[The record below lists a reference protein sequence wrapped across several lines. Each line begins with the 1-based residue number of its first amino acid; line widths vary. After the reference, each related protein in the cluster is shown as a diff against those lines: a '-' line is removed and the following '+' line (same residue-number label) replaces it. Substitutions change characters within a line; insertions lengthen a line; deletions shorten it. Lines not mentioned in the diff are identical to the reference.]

1 MSKNV
6 KLDNLLP
13 SKASK
18 GSSHGSPKGKQSK
31 NVNLIE
37 KVPKSSKKSSKQ
49 KPAVVPLI
57 KVAETRLVD
66 HEKSDHEKTKQVNVP
81 RLIPKVNSGI
91 FSVYSIRSPNLDRAI
106 NDYVL
111 KRDIKNVARDVTDV
125 NMIKNKLKQLRIT
138 RGDAPIPFYL

>member
-31 NVNLIE
+31 GVNLIE
-37 KVPKSSKKSSKQ
+37 KVPKSSTKSSKQ
-49 KPAVVPLI
+49 KPALVPLV

-66 HEKSDHEKTKQVNVP
+66 HEKNKPSDPP

-91 FSVYSIRSPNLDRAI
+91 FSVYSIRSPQLDKAI

-111 KRDIKNVARDVTDV
+111 KRDIKNVARDITDV